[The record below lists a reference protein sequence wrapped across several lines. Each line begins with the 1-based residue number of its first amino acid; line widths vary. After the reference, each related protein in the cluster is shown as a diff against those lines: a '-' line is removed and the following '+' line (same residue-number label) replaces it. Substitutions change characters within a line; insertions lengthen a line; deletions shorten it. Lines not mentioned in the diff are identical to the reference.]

1 MLPAVSLDGA
11 KYLGSGLGGVMASIM
26 DNVNVRG
33 NIRLEPHHAPRAP
46 RIVSWGVTLVD
57 ISMGD
62 FILTLPFN
70 SATAMIIAHNRLHE
84 TTRAMDQ
91 QEPPE
96 FLLDVFAD
104 PRSVREVVKESPRNP
119 VIILTTT
126 RAATTYLMKYML
138 TITALGILHTIFF
151 HRFFPSLTPQTRE
164 VLDLTLPYVDD
175 DELETMIEQ
184 RVAALERQLDAQR
197 SSGSGAGS
205 GTGGRGQLVVQFF
218 EKRRRKAWLSRGD
231 EEVCW
236 ECWTVKVTVAE
247 PRTESGTRV
256 DRALY
261 RDHADAPSERAKV
274 RRAME
279 QTLLTTA
286 MKIVTFAN
294 THKDH
299 IPPITTQGTNP
310 FPYKINLDQKEAT
323 GWATRMRIY

>member
-1 MLPAVSLDGA
+1 M
-11 KYLGSGLGGVMASIM
+11 
-26 DNVNVRG
+26 
-33 NIRLEPHHAPRAP
+33 
-46 RIVSWGVTLVD
+46 IV
-57 ISMGD
+57 
-62 FILTLPFN
+62 
-70 SATAMIIAHNRLHE
+70 AHNRLHDTHTPRTME
-84 TTRAMDQ
+84 Q

-96 FLLDVFAD
+96 FILDVFAD
-104 PRSVREVVKESPRNP
+104 PRSVRDVVK
-119 VIILTTT
+119 
-126 RAATTYLMKYML
+126 
-138 TITALGILHTIFF
+138 GILHTIFF
-151 HRFFPSLTPQTRE
+151 HRFFPALIPQTRE

-184 RVAALERQLDAQR
+184 RVASLERQLDAQR
-197 SSGSGAGS
+197 SSAGGTNSTAS
-205 GTGGRGQLVVQFF
+205 GTGTAGGGRGQLVVQFF

-247 PRTESGTRV
+247 PRTE
-256 DRALY
+256 
-261 RDHADAPSERAKV
+261 SERAKV

-310 FPYKINLDQKEAT
+310 FPYKINLDQKETT